1 MAQDCDTAPPSSTER
16 AIAKYHVGE
25 PRRPSLDAGCGN
37 RERGTMRTLARPIGL
52 GLAARG
58 DVDDVVGWARQ
69 ARDGGLDSVWIHDS
83 YFERDAVSY
92 ASTVAAGLAAD
103 GDVDSLGAGVG
114 FRVALGAVN
123 PFTRHPVVLA
133 MTGSALDEVLP
144 GRIVMGLGTG
154 LPLRL
159 KQMGIAYEPAA
170 AVTRVSD
177 AMDQL
182 RALWAGERLP
192 SATPGLPPIQPM
204 FPPTH
209 RIPLVIAAYRRDLVE
224 LAGRK
229 EDGYL
234 ARPAESIPSLRGIL
248 ERLTAAA
255 VEAGRDPDSIETAG
269 YLLSL
274 VDKTRRE
281 ALNRAKREPFVIY
294 MMSVL
299 SDVSLRRAGFDRDLR
314 DRIAAAWRA
323 EDYTTAGNLLP
334 DELLDA
340 FLLCGTRDEVAA
352 GAMAF
357 HAQAGLG
364 LPLLQ
369 PVLQE
374 DRQIDELIA
383 AAALYAELPEPA
395 SSVAADNRAAV
406 AGAAGK
412 SGAATAG
419 VAGVTAGA
427 AGGTAAGAVA
437 GTVLAAAGTGAGA
450 PSLAD
455 DRRLGARERV
465 RRRAGA
471 TWEIL
476 RPFAFTASAIPVIA
490 GGALAWVDGAFA
502 WVPFLAALAGAV
514 LLHAGTNI
522 VNEVY
527 DVRKGIDSITSPRAS
542 HAIVKGRMTER
553 AALITAGTAFGLAIA
568 FGVALTLMRGPAI
581 IGLGLIGLVLGWGYT
596 APPLEYKNRALGIPI
611 VFVLMG
617 PLMVIGGYFAASGDW
632 SSTAFWLAVPI
643 GLLTAAILHGNEWRD
658 IREDTRAG
666 ISTLSARIGRRWAHY
681 GYVALVLGAYMVLA
695 VTVIAAVL
703 PPAVMLVVFSLPWLA
718 QVIRS
723 AELGATGQAR
733 AIAMIDLQT
742 ARLHLAFGTLLV
754 IGLVAS
760 KAIGGG

>member
-1 MAQDCDTAPPSSTER
+1 
-16 AIAKYHVGE
+16 
-25 PRRPSLDAGCGN
+25 
-37 RERGTMRTLARPIGL
+37 MRMLARPIGL

-58 DVDDVVGWARQ
+58 DVEEVTGWARR
-69 ARDGGLDSVWIHDS
+69 ARDQGLDSVWIHDS
-83 YFERDAVSY
+83 YFERDGVSFTT
-92 ASTVAAGLAAD
+92 AIAQTIAQDDD
-103 GDVDSLGAGVG
+103 GDEAG
-114 FRVALGAVN
+114 FRVALGAAN

-229 EDGYL
+229 ADGYL

-255 VEAGRDPDSIETAG
+255 VEAGRDPDSIETAC

-274 VDKTRRE
+274 VDRTRRE

-323 EDYTTAGNLLP
+323 EDYTTAGNLVT

-340 FLLCGTRDEVAA
+340 FMLCGTRADVTE
-352 GAMAF
+352 GAMPSL
-357 HAQAGLG
+357 AQAALG

-406 AGAAGK
+406 AGAAGT
-412 SGAATAG
+412 SGAARAGVGATG
-419 VAGVTAGA
+419 VAGTTAGA
-427 AGGTAAGAVA
+427 GAGGRTAGPAVTGTGLAVA
-437 GTVLAAAGTGAGA
+437 GTAAGA

-455 DRRLGARERV
+455 DRRLG
-465 RRRAGA
+465 
-471 TWEIL
+471 
-476 RPFAFTASAIPVIA
+476 
-490 GGALAWVDGAFA
+490 
-502 WVPFLAALAGAV
+502 
-514 LLHAGTNI
+514 
-522 VNEVY
+522 
-527 DVRKGIDSITSPRAS
+527 
-542 HAIVKGRMTER
+542 
-553 AALITAGTAFGLAIA
+553 
-568 FGVALTLMRGPAI
+568 
-581 IGLGLIGLVLGWGYT
+581 
-596 APPLEYKNRALGIPI
+596 
-611 VFVLMG
+611 
-617 PLMVIGGYFAASGDW
+617 
-632 SSTAFWLAVPI
+632 
-643 GLLTAAILHGNEWRD
+643 
-658 IREDTRAG
+658 TR
-666 ISTLSARIGRRWAHY
+666 
-681 GYVALVLGAYMVLA
+681 
-695 VTVIAAVL
+695 
-703 PPAVMLVVFSLPWLA
+703 
-718 QVIRS
+718 
-723 AELGATGQAR
+723 
-733 AIAMIDLQT
+733 
-742 ARLHLAFGTLLV
+742 
-754 IGLVAS
+754 
-760 KAIGGG
+760 